1 MDSLSRAVWLENMKS
16 RRGETVMKKL
26 LAIVTATILL
36 MTMGVT
42 LAAGAEGLSGTVTM
56 WSFPLSQDDATLFQ
70 SIVGDFN
77 AEYPNVTIDIQ
88 HLPWNG
94 RYEKMLTAIAGGE
107 APNVVYLNDFQV
119 PLFAATDNLVPISEV
134 YTQEELDAMYTGGSL
149 NALSYGGTLYAVP
162 ILQSSLG
169 YLYNVDLFKEAGLDP
184 DNPPQTWDELKDAI
198 IKLTM
203 KDTNGEI
210 TQAGARFDLNRPSP
224 MTSLMNYIWQAG
236 GNILDADN
244 KVIIN
249 SEASAKGLNFIKS
262 LFDEGYI
269 QKSNITGG
277 GFEFASG
284 KVGIELE
291 IEANKVAQVANA
303 NPDLNFKVGPILT
316 GEKKVGNVTVGS
328 YAMFAKAENREATMA
343 WVKFLTNKENTQ
355 KILAAS
361 GFMSPR
367 KDVSAADYMTDER
380 LIFMSSQAEWA
391 TGTGPMNSHYSE
403 ILEVLGSEFN
413 SILLGIK
420 STEDGLK
427 EAQTKIE
434 AIMAN

>member
-1 MDSLSRAVWLENMKS
+1 MKKMLAILTA
-16 RRGETVMKKL
+16 TVM
-26 LAIVTATILL
+26 L
-36 MTMGVT
+36 MTMGFGLT
-42 LAAGAEGLSGTVTM
+42 ASAEDISGTVTM
-56 WSFPLSQDDATLFQ
+56 WSFPLSADDAALFAP
-70 SIVGDFN
+70 IVEAFN

-88 HLPWNG
+88 YLPWND

-134 YTQEELDAMYTGGSL
+134 YTQEELDAMYTEGSL
-149 NALSYGGTLYAVP
+149 GALSYDGTLYALP
-162 ILQSSLG
+162 ILQNSLG
-169 YLYNVDLFKEAGLDP
+169 YLYNVDLFVEAGLDP
-184 DNPPQTWDELKDAI
+184 ENPPQTWDEMKDAI
-198 IKLTM
+198 AKLT
-203 KDTNGEI
+203 KTDENGEI

-224 MTSLMNYIWQAG
+224 VTSIMNQVWQAG
-236 GNILDADN
+236 GNILDEN
-244 KVIIN
+244 NNLVIN
-249 SEASAKGLNFIKS
+249 SEETANALNFIKS
-262 LFDEGYI
+262 LFDDGYI

-291 IEANKVAQVANA
+291 VEPSKVTQVANA

-316 GEKKVGNVTVGS
+316 GEKKIGYVTVGS
-328 YAMFAKAENREATMA
+328 YAMFSKAENREATIA
-343 WVKFLTNKENTQ
+343 WIKFLTNKENTQ
-355 KILAAS
+355 SILAAS

-367 KDVSAADYMTDER
+367 KDISAADYMTDDR
-380 LIFMSSQAEWA
+380 LVFMSTQSEWA

>member
-1 MDSLSRAVWLENMKS
+1 MKKMLAILTA
-16 RRGETVMKKL
+16 TVM
-26 LAIVTATILL
+26 L
-36 MTMGVT
+36 MTMGFGLT
-42 LAAGAEGLSGTVTM
+42 ASAEDISGTVTM
-56 WSFPLSQDDATLFQ
+56 WSFPLSADDAALFAP
-70 SIVGDFN
+70 IVEAFN

-88 HLPWNG
+88 YLPWNG

-134 YTQEELDAMYTGGSL
+134 YTQEELDAMYTEGSL
-149 NALSYGGTLYAVP
+149 GALSYDGTLYALP
-162 ILQSSLG
+162 ILQNSLG
-169 YLYNVDLFKEAGLDP
+169 YLYNVDLFVEAGLDP
-184 DNPPQTWDELKDAI
+184 ENPPQTWDEMKDAI
-198 IKLTM
+198 AKLT
-203 KDTNGEI
+203 KTDENGEI

-224 MTSLMNYIWQAG
+224 VTSIMNQVWQAG
-236 GNILDADN
+236 GNILDEN
-244 KVIIN
+244 NNVVIN
-249 SEASAKGLNFIKS
+249 SEETANALNFIKS
-262 LFDEGYI
+262 LFDDGYI

-291 IEANKVAQVANA
+291 VEPSKVTQVANA

-316 GEKKVGNVTVGS
+316 GEKKIGYVTVGS
-328 YAMFAKAENREATMA
+328 YAMFSKAENREATIT
-343 WVKFLTNKENTQ
+343 WTKFLTNQEDTQ
-355 KILAAS
+355 SILAAS

-367 KDVSAADYMTDER
+367 KDISAADYMTDDR
-380 LIFMSSQAEWA
+380 LVFMSTQSEWA

>member
-1 MDSLSRAVWLENMKS
+1 MKKMLAILTA
-16 RRGETVMKKL
+16 TVM
-26 LAIVTATILL
+26 L
-36 MTMGVT
+36 MTMGFGLT
-42 LAAGAEGLSGTVTM
+42 ASAEDISGTVTM
-56 WSFPLSQDDATLFQ
+56 WSFPLSADDAALFAP
-70 SIVGDFN
+70 IVEAFN

-88 HLPWNG
+88 YLPWNG

-134 YTQEELDAMYTGGSL
+134 YTQEELDAMYTEGSL
-149 NALSYGGTLYAVP
+149 GALSYDGTLYALP
-162 ILQSSLG
+162 ILQNSLG
-169 YLYNVDLFKEAGLDP
+169 YLYNVDLFVEAGLDP
-184 DNPPQTWDELKDAI
+184 ENPPQTWDEMKDAI
-198 IKLTM
+198 AKLT
-203 KDTNGEI
+203 KTDENGEI

-224 MTSLMNYIWQAG
+224 VTSIMNQVWQAG
-236 GNILDADN
+236 GNILDEN
-244 KVIIN
+244 NNVVIN
-249 SEASAKGLNFIKS
+249 SEETANALNFIKS
-262 LFDEGYI
+262 LFDDGYI

-291 IEANKVAQVANA
+291 VEPSKVTQVANA

-316 GEKKVGNVTVGS
+316 GEKKIGYVTVGS
-328 YAMFAKAENREATMA
+328 YAMFSKAENREATIA
-343 WVKFLTNKENTQ
+343 WIKFLTNKENTQ
-355 KILAAS
+355 SILAAS

-367 KDVSAADYMTDER
+367 KDISAADYMTDDR
-380 LIFMSSQAEWA
+380 LVFMSTQSEWA

>member
-1 MDSLSRAVWLENMKS
+1 MKKMLAILTA
-16 RRGETVMKKL
+16 TVM
-26 LAIVTATILL
+26 L
-36 MTMGVT
+36 MTMGFGLT
-42 LAAGAEGLSGTVTM
+42 ASAEDISGTVTM
-56 WSFPLSQDDATLFQ
+56 WSFPLSADDAALFAP
-70 SIVGDFN
+70 IVEAFN

-88 HLPWNG
+88 YLPWNG

-134 YTQEELDAMYTGGSL
+134 YTQEELDAMYTEGSL
-149 NALSYGGTLYAVP
+149 GALSYDGTLYALP
-162 ILQSSLG
+162 ILQNSLG
-169 YLYNVDLFKEAGLDP
+169 YLYNVDLFVEAGLDP
-184 DNPPQTWDELKDAI
+184 ENPPQTWDEMKDAI
-198 IKLTM
+198 AKLT
-203 KDTNGEI
+203 KTDENGEI

-224 MTSLMNYIWQAG
+224 VTSIMNQVWQAG
-236 GNILDADN
+236 GNILDEN
-244 KVIIN
+244 NNVVIN
-249 SEASAKGLNFIKS
+249 SEETANALNFIKS
-262 LFDEGYI
+262 LFDDGYI

-291 IEANKVAQVANA
+291 VEPSKVTQVANA

-316 GEKKVGNVTVGS
+316 GEKKIGYVTVGS
-328 YAMFAKAENREATMA
+328 YAMFSKAENREATIA
-343 WVKFLTNKENTQ
+343 WIKFLTNKENTQ
-355 KILAAS
+355 SILAAS

-367 KDVSAADYMTDER
+367 KDISAADYMTDDR
-380 LIFMSSQAEWA
+380 LVFMSTQSEWA

-427 EAQTKIE
+427 DAQTKIE

>member
-1 MDSLSRAVWLENMKS
+1 MKKMLAILTA
-16 RRGETVMKKL
+16 TVM
-26 LAIVTATILL
+26 L
-36 MTMGVT
+36 MTMGFGLT
-42 LAAGAEGLSGTVTM
+42 ASAEDISGTVTM
-56 WSFPLSQDDATLFQ
+56 WSFPLSADDAALFAP
-70 SIVGDFN
+70 IVEAFN

-88 HLPWNG
+88 YLPWNG

-134 YTQEELDAMYTGGSL
+134 YTQEELDAMYTEGSL
-149 NALSYGGTLYAVP
+149 GALSYDGTLYALP
-162 ILQSSLG
+162 ILQNSLG
-169 YLYNVDLFKEAGLDP
+169 YLYNVDLFVEAGLDP
-184 DNPPQTWDELKDAI
+184 ENPPQTWDEMKDAI
-198 IKLTM
+198 AKLT
-203 KDTNGEI
+203 KTDENGEI
-210 TQAGARFDLNRPSP
+210 IQAGARFDLNRPSP
-224 MTSLMNYIWQAG
+224 VTSIMNQVWQAG
-236 GNILDADN
+236 GNILDEN
-244 KVIIN
+244 NNVIIN
-249 SEASAKGLNFIKS
+249 SEETANALNFIKS
-262 LFDEGYI
+262 LFDGGYI

-291 IEANKVAQVANA
+291 VEPSKVTQVANA
-303 NPDLNFKVGPILT
+303 NPNLNFKVGPILT
-316 GEKKVGNVTVGS
+316 GEKKIGYVTVGS
-328 YAMFAKAENREATMA
+328 YAMFSKAKNREATIA
-343 WVKFLTNKENTQ
+343 WIKFLTNKENTQ
-355 KILAAS
+355 SILAAS

-367 KDVSAADYMTDER
+367 KDISAADYMTDDR
-380 LIFMSSQAEWA
+380 LVFMSTQSEWA

>member
-1 MDSLSRAVWLENMKS
+1 MKKILAFLVV
-16 RRGETVMKKL
+16 TVML
-26 LAIVTATILL
+26 TSLGCGFTAT
-36 MTMGVT
+36 
-42 LAAGAEGLSGTVTM
+42 AEELSGTVTM

-70 SIVGDFN
+70 PIVAAFN
-77 AEYPNVTIDIQ
+77 TEYPNITIDIQ

-119 PLFAATDNLVPISEV
+119 PLFAATNNLVPVSEI
-134 YTQEELDAMYTGGSL
+134 YTQEELDSVYTKGSL
-149 NALSYGGTLYAVP
+149 NGLTYQGILYAVP

-184 DNPPQTWDELKDAI
+184 DNPPKTWDEMKNAIAKLTKKDA
-198 IKLTM
+198 
-203 KDTNGEI
+203 NGEI
-210 TQAGARFDLNRPSP
+210 VQAGARFDLNRPSP
-224 MTSLMNYIWQAG
+224 VTSLMNYIWQAG
-236 GNILDADN
+236 GDVLDEGGN
-244 KVIIN
+244 VTIN
-249 SEASAKGLNFIKS
+249 SEATANGLNFIKS

-291 IEANKVAQVANA
+291 IEANKVAQVAKA
-303 NPDLNFKVGPILT
+303 NPDLNFKAGPILT
-316 GEKKVGNVTVGS
+316 GEKKAGHVTVGS
-328 YAMFAKAENREATMA
+328 YAMFSKAENREAAIA
-343 WVKFLTNKENTQ
+343 WIKFLTNKDNTQ
-355 KILAAS
+355 SILAAS

-367 KDVSAADYMTDER
+367 KDINAADYMTDER
-380 LIFMSSQAEWA
+380 LIFMNGQSEWA
-391 TGTGPMNSHYSE
+391 TKTGPMNSHYSE
-403 ILEVLGSEFN
+403 ILEVLSSEFN

-434 AIMAN
+434 TIMAN

>member
-1 MDSLSRAVWLENMKS
+1 MKKMLAILTA
-16 RRGETVMKKL
+16 TVM
-26 LAIVTATILL
+26 L
-36 MTMGVT
+36 MTMGFGLT
-42 LAAGAEGLSGTVTM
+42 ASAEDISGTVTM
-56 WSFPLSQDDATLFQ
+56 WSFPLSADDAALFAP
-70 SIVGDFN
+70 IVEAFN

-88 HLPWNG
+88 YLPWNG

-134 YTQEELDAMYTGGSL
+134 YTQEELDAMYTEGSL
-149 NALSYGGTLYAVP
+149 GALSYDGTLYALP
-162 ILQSSLG
+162 ILQNSLG
-169 YLYNVDLFKEAGLDP
+169 YLYNVDLFVEAGLDP
-184 DNPPQTWDELKDAI
+184 ENPPQTWDEMKDAI
-198 IKLTM
+198 AKLT
-203 KDTNGEI
+203 KTDENGEI

-224 MTSLMNYIWQAG
+224 VTSIMNQVWQAG
-236 GNILDADN
+236 GNILDEN
-244 KVIIN
+244 NNVVIN
-249 SEASAKGLNFIKS
+249 SEETANALNFIKS
-262 LFDEGYI
+262 LFDDGYI

-291 IEANKVAQVANA
+291 VEPSKVTQVANA

-316 GEKKVGNVTVGS
+316 GEKKIGYVTVGS
-328 YAMFAKAENREATMA
+328 YAMFSKAENREATIA
-343 WVKFLTNKENTQ
+343 WLKFLTNKENTQ
-355 KILAAS
+355 SILAAS

-367 KDVSAADYMTDER
+367 KDISAADYMTDDR
-380 LIFMSSQAEWA
+380 LVFMSTQSEWA

>member
-1 MDSLSRAVWLENMKS
+1 MQTKKGVTNMK
-16 RRGETVMKKL
+16 KF
-26 LAIVTATILL
+26 LAILTASILL
-36 MTMGVT
+36 LTMGLG
-42 LAAGAEGLSGTVTM
+42 LAASAEELSGTVTM
-56 WSFPLSQDDATLFQ
+56 WSFPLSTDDVALFDP
-70 SIVGDFN
+70 IIKAFN
-77 AEYPNVTIDIQ
+77 DQYPNVTIDIQ

-119 PLFAATDNLVPISEV
+119 PLFAATDNLTPISDL
-134 YTQEELDAMYTGGSL
+134 YTREELEAMYTEGSL
-149 NALSYGGTLYAVP
+149 SALSYNGELYALP
-162 ILQSSLG
+162 ILQNSLG
-169 YLYNVDLFKEAGLDP
+169 YLYNVDLFVEAGLDP
-184 DNPPQTWDELKDAI
+184 ENPPETWEELKDAAA
-198 IKLTM
+198 KLT
-203 KDTNGEI
+203 KTDENGEI
-210 TQAGARFDLNRPSP
+210 VQAGIRFDLNRPSP
-224 MTSLMNYIWQAG
+224 IASIMNYVWQAG
-236 GNILDADN
+236 GNILDEN
-244 KVIIN
+244 NNVIVD
-249 SEASAKGLNFIKS
+249 SEQNVKALNFLKS

-291 IEANKVAQVANA
+291 IEPNKVSQVVKA

-316 GEKKVGNVTVGS
+316 GDKKIGYVSVGS
-328 YAMFAKAENREATMA
+328 YALFSKAENRDAAIA
-343 WVKFLTNKENTQ
+343 WVKFLTNKENTRA
-355 KILAAS
+355 ILAAS

-380 LIFMSSQAEWA
+380 LIFMDSQSEWA

>member
-1 MDSLSRAVWLENMKS
+1 MKKMLAILTA
-16 RRGETVMKKL
+16 TVM
-26 LAIVTATILL
+26 L
-36 MTMGVT
+36 MTMGFGLT
-42 LAAGAEGLSGTVTM
+42 ASAEDISGTVTM
-56 WSFPLSQDDATLFQ
+56 WSFPLSADDAALFAP
-70 SIVGDFN
+70 IVEAFN

-88 HLPWNG
+88 YLPWNG

-134 YTQEELDAMYTGGSL
+134 YTQEELDAMYTEGSL
-149 NALSYGGTLYAVP
+149 GALSYDGTLYALP
-162 ILQSSLG
+162 ILQNSLG
-169 YLYNVDLFKEAGLDP
+169 YLYNVDLFVEAGLDP
-184 DNPPQTWDELKDAI
+184 ENPPQTWDEMKDAI
-198 IKLTM
+198 AKLT
-203 KDTNGEI
+203 KTDENGEI

-224 MTSLMNYIWQAG
+224 VTSIMNQVWQAG
-236 GNILDADN
+236 GNILDEN
-244 KVIIN
+244 NNVVIN
-249 SEASAKGLNFIKS
+249 SEETANALNFIKS
-262 LFDEGYI
+262 LFDDGYI

-291 IEANKVAQVANA
+291 VEPSKVTQVANA

-316 GEKKVGNVTVGS
+316 GEKKIGYVTVGS
-328 YAMFAKAENREATMA
+328 YAMFSKAENREATIA
-343 WVKFLTNKENTQ
+343 WIKFLTNKENTQ
-355 KILAAS
+355 SILATS

-367 KDVSAADYMTDER
+367 KDISAADYMTDDR
-380 LIFMSSQAEWA
+380 LVFMSTQSEWA

>member
-1 MDSLSRAVWLENMKS
+1 
-16 RRGETVMKKL
+16 MKKF
-26 LAIVTATILL
+26 LAILTASILL
-36 MTMGVT
+36 LT
-42 LAAGAEGLSGTVTM
+42 LGLGLTASAEELSGTVTM
-56 WSFPLSQDDATLFQ
+56 WSFPLSTDDVALFDP
-70 SIVGDFN
+70 IIKAFN
-77 AEYPNVTIDIQ
+77 EQYPNVTIDIQ

-119 PLFAATDNLVPISEV
+119 PLFAATDNLVPISDL
-134 YTQEELDAMYTGGSL
+134 YTQEELEAMYTEGSL
-149 NALSYGGTLYAVP
+149 SALSYNGELYALP
-162 ILQSSLG
+162 ILQNSLG
-169 YLYNVDLFKEAGLDP
+169 YLYNVDLFVEAGLDP
-184 DNPPQTWDELKDAI
+184 ENPPETWEELKDAAA
-198 IKLTM
+198 KLT
-203 KDTNGEI
+203 KTDENGEI
-210 TQAGARFDLNRPSP
+210 VQAGIRFDLNRPSP
-224 MTSLMNYIWQAG
+224 IASIMNYVWQAG
-236 GNILDADN
+236 GNILDEN
-244 KVIIN
+244 NNVIVD
-249 SEASAKGLNFIKS
+249 SEQNVKALNFLKS

-291 IEANKVAQVANA
+291 IEPNKVSQVVKA

-316 GEKKVGNVTVGS
+316 GDKKIGYVSVGS
-328 YAMFAKAENREATMA
+328 YALFSKAENRDAAVA

-355 KILAAS
+355 AVLAAS

-380 LIFMSSQAEWA
+380 LIFMDSQSEWA

>member
-1 MDSLSRAVWLENMKS
+1 MKKMLAILTA
-16 RRGETVMKKL
+16 TVM
-26 LAIVTATILL
+26 L
-36 MTMGVT
+36 MTMGFGLT
-42 LAAGAEGLSGTVTM
+42 ASAEDISGTVTM
-56 WSFPLSQDDATLFQ
+56 WSFPLSADDAALFAP
-70 SIVGDFN
+70 IVEAFN

-88 HLPWNG
+88 YLPWNG

-134 YTQEELDAMYTGGSL
+134 YTQEELDAMYTEGSL
-149 NALSYGGTLYAVP
+149 GALSYDGTLYALP
-162 ILQSSLG
+162 ILQNSLG
-169 YLYNVDLFKEAGLDP
+169 YLYNVDLFVEAGLDP
-184 DNPPQTWDELKDAI
+184 ENPPQTWDEMKDAI
-198 IKLTM
+198 AKLT
-203 KDTNGEI
+203 KTDGNGEI
-210 TQAGARFDLNRPSP
+210 IQAGARFDLNRPSP
-224 MTSLMNYIWQAG
+224 VTSIMNQVWQAG
-236 GNILDADN
+236 GNILDEN
-244 KVIIN
+244 NNVIIN
-249 SEASAKGLNFIKS
+249 SEETANALNFIKS
-262 LFDEGYI
+262 LFDGGYI

-291 IEANKVAQVANA
+291 VEPSKVTQVANA
-303 NPDLNFKVGPILT
+303 NPNLNFKVGPILT
-316 GEKKVGNVTVGS
+316 GEKKIGYVTVGS
-328 YAMFAKAENREATMA
+328 YAMFSKAKNREATIA
-343 WVKFLTNKENTQ
+343 WIKFLTNKENTQ
-355 KILAAS
+355 SILAAS

-367 KDVSAADYMTDER
+367 KDISAADYMTDDR
-380 LIFMSSQAEWA
+380 LVFMSTQSEWA